1 VTFLLADRCPRL
13 AKARDDHERHVR
25 DDRQAARQR
34 SDALLSAERNL
45 AHRELQLVRA
55 MHTGK
60 GRYIA
65 ERQRKLKAARRKV
78 AILRGTA

>member
-1 VTFLLADRCPRL
+1 VTFSLAARCPRL
-13 AKARDDHERHVR
+13 AKARDDHERQVR
-25 DDRQAARQR
+25 DRRQAARQR

-55 MHTGK
+55 FHTGK

-65 ERQRKLKAARRKV
+65 ERQRKLDAARRKV
-78 AILRGTA
+78 KILRGDG